1 MTRVGPAGVL
11 LLAATALGA
20 GSVWSAGEGYT
31 IVTPADLKWTDVA
44 SLPPGAKMALIEGQM
59 SEAGPITARL
69 KLPANY
75 RIPPHWHPAVERVTV
90 LTGTFNYGMGD
101 TVDMGKTMPLGP
113 GALIIMAP
121 KMNHYVWTKEET
133 VIQLNAIG
141 PWGIT
146 YVNPTDDP
154 RKK

>member
-1 MTRVGPAGVL
+1 MRTTRFVSACVLAAATLGPA
-11 LLAATALGA
+11 ATWAD
-20 GSVWSAGEGYT
+20 SEGYT
-31 IVTPADLKWTDVA
+31 IVTPGDLKWSDVG
-44 SLPPGAKMALIEGQM
+44 SLPAGAKIALIEGQM

-75 RIPPHWHPAVERVTV
+75 QIPAHWHPAVERVTV
-90 LTGTFNYGMGD
+90 LSGTFNYGMGD
-101 TVDMGKTMPLGP
+101 RLDTAKTMALGP
-113 GALIIMAP
+113 GALVIMKP

-133 VIQLNAIG
+133 VIQLNVIG

-146 YVNPTDDP
+146 YVNPADDP